1 MVAIQ
6 PMAGLT
12 VLVGGSHFG
21 STAYLS
27 CGHPG
32 SVLFDDCAG
41 NEAVTF
47 EVSNPDFLVDGDLRL
62 VAQRDVRNS
71 GQVLFIHGLSQH
83 ADDMAQVDVV
93 GAPARSSHSL
103 REVLGVDRA
112 PASRLRRSLLVPPM
126 FVIENQRA
134 NFPRIIGKVI
144 PNDLSGSRMFR
155 LTGKGA
161 DEDPVGVF
169 SIDRYSGEVSVSRS
183 LDREVISVYQLT
195 LRTFLMFLQQF
206 ELENFAVDV
215 KSFDGL
221 S

>member
-1 MVAIQ
+1 MEVTVANRNPATIFTF
-6 PMAGLT
+6 LFFSVS
-12 VLVGGSHFG
+12 VL
-21 STAYLS
+21 
-27 CGHPG
+27 

-62 VAQRDVRNS
+62 VAQRDVLNS

-112 PASRLRRSLLVPPM
+112 PSSRLRRSLLVPPM

-134 NFPRIIGKVI
+134 NFPRIIGKVGPLCHRARI
-144 PNDLSGSRMFR
+144 PCHD
-155 LTGKGA
+155 T
-161 DEDPVGVF
+161 
-169 SIDRYSGEVSVSRS
+169 
-183 LDREVISVYQLT
+183 
-195 LRTFLMFLQQF
+195 
-206 ELENFAVDV
+206 
-215 KSFDGL
+215 
-221 S
+221 